1 MLRRLKAGIHEFIY
15 TLLAFPR
22 AWRFMRHHR
31 LWEGLRDYGWVANFL
46 IVVGVIAG
54 LYTISEFADFFT
66 RHAEDPVQALFMSSD
81 SAFVRLGSDAV
92 ESMSDGALKWV
103 VLILLEVVIYHF
115 MRRTLSIILRREV
128 EDLHSFKPFFAAQR
142 RMIVVSLF
150 ALMVEGL
157 LHGLLEDLLPQ
168 VTLVTWALNLLISAA
183 FLGFVIADN
192 YNEQF
197 HLSIKQS
204 ANNLRRNYI
213 GICVGLG
220 LPLYAMLQVPLF
232 GAIIGPLVT
241 SVTAG
246 IVLRER
252 SDLHL
257 VGYQMSDKEREK
269 YEKRQAKLLRKEIR
283 QIARR
288 ERRAAKV

>member
-1 MLRRLKAGIHEFIY
+1 MLRRLTVGIHEFIY

-46 IVVGVIAG
+46 IVVGIIVG
-54 LYTISEFADFFT
+54 LYTISEFADFFS
-66 RHAEDPVQALFMSSD
+66 RHADDPVQALFMSSD
-81 SAFVRLGSDAV
+81 SAFVRLGSDAI

-103 VLILLEVVIYHF
+103 VLVLLEVVIYHF
-115 MRRTLSIILRREV
+115 MRRTLAVILKRRV
-128 EDLHSFKPFFAAQR
+128 EDLHSFTPFFNAQK
-142 RMIVVSLF
+142 RMIIVSF
-150 ALMVEGL
+150 IALIVEGL
-157 LHGLLEDLLPQ
+157 LQNLAETILPG
-168 VTLVTWALNLLISAA
+168 VLSWPITILISAA

-197 HLSIKQS
+197 ELNIKQS
-204 ANNLRRNYI
+204 VRNLWRNYI
-213 GICVGLG
+213 GICIGLG
-220 LPLYAMLQVPLF
+220 LPLYVMLQIPLL

-252 SDLHL
+252 SDLHII
-257 VGYQMSDKEREK
+257 GYQMSEKERAEYDRK
-269 YEKRQAKLLRKEIR
+269 QTKRARKEAR
-283 QIARR
+283 KVARR
-288 ERRAAKV
+288 ERRAAKA